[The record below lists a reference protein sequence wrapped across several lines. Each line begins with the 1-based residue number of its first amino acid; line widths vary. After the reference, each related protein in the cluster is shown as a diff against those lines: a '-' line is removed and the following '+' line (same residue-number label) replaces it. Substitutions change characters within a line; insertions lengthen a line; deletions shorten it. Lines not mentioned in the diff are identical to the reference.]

1 MSFWDDT
8 VATAKDVVEI
18 ASKKAEKTVEVQKLR
33 FAVQRQKNKIS
44 KDFETLGRCYF
55 ESRTDDSS
63 GELLAT
69 MCADLE
75 TQLAKLKELKIQ
87 LSQTKNQ
94 E

>member
-1 MSFWDDT
+1 MKRPLFCGSAAAVTTPF
-8 VATAKDVVEI
+8 
-18 ASKKAEKTVEVQKLR
+18 
-33 FAVQRQKNKIS
+33 FADGAV
-44 KDFETLGRCYF
+44 DFETLGRCYY